1 MAYFPVIDTIT
12 PDHKVLV
19 KNAVEA
25 RSFRRQCV
33 ELLDGLLEHIE
44 TLIGDSVY
52 TLNDEQLST
61 LDIQKAEPLDI
72 EERSVDFAPRFFK
85 PRFTLEEARK
95 KTNDFLS
102 GNGRDLGYGDWPK
115 RCRRGSYVGFDFE
128 ATPGSYDPEERH
140 PLCHPMTD
148 ADIRLGWFL
157 NAVGVRFVGGFD
169 PQNRG
174 LWEDS
179 EWRFLRL
186 GQEICFHLE
195 KAGISNHVA
204 RLSQKA
210 DATESYKEWIVIQD
224 STLPSS
230 SAENLFG
237 VELVSPIFYTQRKQ
251 EWIPEIRKIWRILE
265 ERFEVHA
272 TRECSTHI
280 HLSPASGPWTLS
292 TARGVAK
299 AAVFFERCIDA
310 LMPGHRRINPYCM
323 SNRRNARYGCGMD
336 ITQIFD
342 DVNQAESLEDLGER
356 MCWCSRDS
364 VHARQT
370 LHEDDFVHPHF
381 RWNLTALTESR
392 TRTIE
397 FRQPPASRNA
407 RDTLTWVLFATCFAQ
422 WAAERADAALDPA
435 EPPAIANLYRY
446 VRTGAHA
453 NGVQDDMLSLLEGLF
468 RGAKPLPVPRHDL
481 KRMSEEELEAEAT
494 KKRMSLERYKELFAY
509 E

>member
-179 EWRFLRL
+179 EWRFLR
-186 GQEICFHLE
+186 
-195 KAGISNHVA
+195 
-204 RLSQKA
+204 
-210 DATESYKEWIVIQD
+210 
-224 STLPSS
+224 
-230 SAENLFG
+230 
-237 VELVSPIFYTQRKQ
+237 
-251 EWIPEIRKIWRILE
+251 
-265 ERFEVHA
+265 
-272 TRECSTHI
+272 
-280 HLSPASGPWTLS
+280 
-292 TARGVAK
+292 
-299 AAVFFERCIDA
+299 
-310 LMPGHRRINPYCM
+310 
-323 SNRRNARYGCGMD
+323 
-336 ITQIFD
+336 
-342 DVNQAESLEDLGER
+342 
-356 MCWCSRDS
+356 
-364 VHARQT
+364 
-370 LHEDDFVHPHF
+370 
-381 RWNLTALTESR
+381 
-392 TRTIE
+392 
-397 FRQPPASRNA
+397 
-407 RDTLTWVLFATCFAQ
+407 
-422 WAAERADAALDPA
+422 
-435 EPPAIANLYRY
+435 
-446 VRTGAHA
+446 
-453 NGVQDDMLSLLEGLF
+453 
-468 RGAKPLPVPRHDL
+468 
-481 KRMSEEELEAEAT
+481 
-494 KKRMSLERYKELFAY
+494 
-509 E
+509 